1 MDTSIVILIIIGVLV
16 FALPSLAK
24 GAAKTGDA
32 DTVPPSARDPRT
44 GSRTH
49 CDGQASQP
57 NILLQGAIA
66 DIPETGVPL
75 AAQPPNISLR
85 RPEPHL
91 TVVSGGQDTAELAQ
105 EDTHDHIYLAP
116 ASGMETVAV
125 SHRPL
130 DIRMT
135 AHTPKNHAPQNH
147 TRKTTPPT
155 AATQAR
161 MAHIRATGGSTRGA
175 GNAGGKT
182 TSAANT
188 GGRTPGK
195 SAATTSVAKP
205 ATPAQ
210 VAPRPGGVS
219 VSAPGQH
226 ETNKLKRL
234 LALGFAGLFV
244 AAVVTGAFSIFGPLS
259 FAAPVLTMAASLA
272 CLTGVV
278 ALNGVNE
285 HGSVEAPRE
294 ARREAPSEAPRAKQA
309 SRAQATVRAQQTQTV
324 RAEKAQPV
332 ARTTAPKP
340 RVSEPEAI
348 TSEIPVVKEEK
359 DQADVAPA
367 REPEQKLSVTDASE
381 APELHLGEKFEE
393 LSQGKGWFPKDM
405 PVPTYVTK
413 AHAEPATTSGKM
425 EAAQTSY
432 GDSPSD
438 REELARAFAAEVGA
452 RPELEDAAKDTAA
465 LRHGKAAIRSD
476 KKLANDNA
484 RAVVDDVLARRRA

>member
-16 FALPSLAK
+16 FALPSLVKGVAK
-24 GAAKTGDA
+24 AGDA
-32 DTVPPSARDPRT
+32 DMVPPSARDPRT

-57 NILLQGAIA
+57 HTLLTGELA
-66 DIPETGVPL
+66 DIPEAGVPL
-75 AAQPPNISLR
+75 ATQPPSISLR
-85 RPEPHL
+85 RPEPEL
-91 TVVSGGQDTAELAQ
+91 TVLAGGLDTEELAH
-105 EDTHDHIYLAP
+105 EEAHDHVYLAP
-116 ASGMETVAV
+116 ASGMESVAV

-135 AHTPKNHAPQNH
+135 AHTPKPQTPQSHGSKPHTPQPHAAKLH
-147 TRKTTPPT
+147 SAKTTGKP
-155 AATQAR
+155 
-161 MAHIRATGGSTRGA
+161 
-175 GNAGGKT
+175 AGGKT
-182 TSAANT
+182 PVK
-188 GGRTPGK
+188 G
-195 SAATTSVAKP
+195 
-205 ATPAQ
+205 TPAKATKPT
-210 VAPRPGGVS
+210 VIKAEAAPRQGG

-234 LALGFAGLFV
+234 LALGFMGLFV
-244 AAVVTGAFSIFGPLS
+244 VAVVTGAFSIFGPLS
-259 FAAPVLTMAASLA
+259 FAAPVLTLAASLA

-278 ALNGVNE
+278 ALNSVNE
-285 HGSVEAPRE
+285 PASVEASAEVSRGGGKVSAE
-294 ARREAPSEAPRAKQA
+294 KARG
-309 SRAQATVRAQQTQTV
+309 AQKV
-324 RAEKAQPV
+324 RAEKATPV
-332 ARTTAPKP
+332 ARESAAKP
-340 RVSEPEAI
+340 RVAVAGAI
-348 TSEIPVVKEEK
+348 TSEIPVVK
-359 DQADVAPA
+359 DQARDTAQSKATEPRPAEPKQDGTRDSEQTEKHTVAQNSPSSTD
-367 REPEQKLSVTDASE
+367 QSLSVKEASE

-413 AHAEPATTSGKM
+413 AHAEQATTSGKV

-432 GDSPSD
+432 GVSPSD

-452 RPELEDAAKDTAA
+452 RPELEDAAKDSAA

>member
-32 DTVPPSARDPRT
+32 DTVPPSARAPRT

-57 NILLQGAIA
+57 NMLLQGAIA

-91 TVVSGGQDTAELAQ
+91 TVVSGGRDTAEMVQ

-130 DIRMT
+130 DTHMT
-135 AHTPKNHAPQNH
+135 AQTPKNHAPQNH
-147 TRKTTPPT
+147 TRKTTAPT

-161 MAHIRATGGSTRGA
+161 MAHTRATGGSQG
-175 GNAGGKT
+175 
-182 TSAANT
+182 
-188 GGRTPGK
+188 
-195 SAATTSVAKP
+195 SV
-205 ATPAQ
+205 T
-210 VAPRPGGVS
+210 

-234 LALGFAGLFV
+234 LALGFAGFFV

-278 ALNGVNE
+278 ALNGVHE
-285 HGSVEAPRE
+285 P
-294 ARREAPSEAPRAKQA
+294 EAPRAKQA
-309 SRAQATVRAQQTQTV
+309 SRAQKTVRTQQTV

-348 TSEIPVVKEEK
+348 TSEIPAVKVENS
-359 DQADVAPA
+359 QADVAA
-367 REPEQKLSVTDASE
+367 AHEPEQKLSVTDASE

-413 AHAEPATTSGKM
+413 AQAEPATTSGKM

-452 RPELEDAAKDTAA
+452 RPELEDAAKDAAA

>member
-57 NILLQGAIA
+57 NMLLQGAIA

-91 TVVSGGQDTAELAQ
+91 TVVSGGRDTAESAQ

-130 DIRMT
+130 DTHMT
-135 AHTPKNHAPQNH
+135 AQTPKNHAPQNH
-147 TRKTTPPT
+147 TRKTTGTTAQTPT
-155 AATQAR
+155 TKAR
-161 MAHIRATGGSTRGA
+161 MAHSRSTGGS
-175 GNAGGKT
+175 
-182 TSAANT
+182 
-188 GGRTPGK
+188 
-195 SAATTSVAKP
+195 
-205 ATPAQ
+205 Q
-210 VAPRPGGVS
+210 GGVT

-234 LALGFAGLFV
+234 LALGFAGFFV

-278 ALNGVNE
+278 ALNGVHE
-285 HGSVEAPRE
+285 P
-294 ARREAPSEAPRAKQA
+294 EAPRAKQA
-309 SRAQATVRAQQTQTV
+309 SRAQKTVRTQQAVRAQQTQTV
-324 RAEKAQPV
+324 RAEKAQSV
-332 ARTTAPKP
+332 ARTTAPKL

-348 TSEIPVVKEEK
+348 TSEIPAVKEENGK
-359 DQADVAPA
+359 VDVAAA

-413 AHAEPATTSGKM
+413 AQAEPATTSGKM

>member
-32 DTVPPSARDPRT
+32 DTVPQSARDPRT

-57 NILLQGAIA
+57 NMLLQGAIA

-91 TVVSGGQDTAELAQ
+91 TVVSGGRDTAEMAQ

-130 DIRMT
+130 DTHMT
-135 AHTPKNHAPQNH
+135 AQTPKNHAPQNH
-147 TRKTTPPT
+147 TRKTAPPT

-161 MAHIRATGGSTRGA
+161 MAHTRATGGSQG
-175 GNAGGKT
+175 
-182 TSAANT
+182 
-188 GGRTPGK
+188 
-195 SAATTSVAKP
+195 SV
-205 ATPAQ
+205 T
-210 VAPRPGGVS
+210 

-234 LALGFAGLFV
+234 LALGFAGFFV

-278 ALNGVNE
+278 ALNGVHE
-285 HGSVEAPRE
+285 PET
-294 ARREAPSEAPRAKQA
+294 PRAKQA
-309 SRAQATVRAQQTQTV
+309 SRAQKTVRTQQTV

-332 ARTTAPKP
+332 ARTTAPKL

-348 TSEIPVVKEEK
+348 TSEIPAVKEENGK
-359 DQADVAPA
+359 VDVAAA

-413 AHAEPATTSGKM
+413 AQAEPATTSGKM

>member
-57 NILLQGAIA
+57 NMLLQGAIA

-91 TVVSGGQDTAELAQ
+91 TMVSGGKDTAESAQ

-116 ASGMETVAV
+116 ASGMENVAV

-130 DIRMT
+130 DTHMT
-135 AHTPKNHAPQNH
+135 AQTPKNHAPQNH

-161 MAHIRATGGSTRGA
+161 MAHTRATGGSQG
-175 GNAGGKT
+175 
-182 TSAANT
+182 
-188 GGRTPGK
+188 
-195 SAATTSVAKP
+195 SV
-205 ATPAQ
+205 T
-210 VAPRPGGVS
+210 

-234 LALGFAGLFV
+234 LALGFAGFFV

-259 FAAPVLTMAASLA
+259 FAAPVLTMAASLS

-278 ALNGVNE
+278 ALNGVHE
-285 HGSVEAPRE
+285 P
-294 ARREAPSEAPRAKQA
+294 EAPRAKQA
-309 SRAQATVRAQQTQTV
+309 SRAQKTVRTQQAV

-332 ARTTAPKP
+332 ARTTASKL

-348 TSEIPVVKEEK
+348 TSEIPAVKEENGK
-359 DQADVAPA
+359 VDVAAA

-413 AHAEPATTSGKM
+413 AQAEPATTSGKM

>member
-44 GSRTH
+44 SSRTH

-57 NILLQGAIA
+57 NMLLQGAIA
-66 DIPETGVPL
+66 DIPETGIPL
-75 AAQPPNISLR
+75 AAEPPNISLR

-130 DIRMT
+130 DTHMT
-135 AHTPKNHAPQNH
+135 AQTPKNHAPQNH
-147 TRKTTPPT
+147 TRRTTAPT

-161 MAHIRATGGSTRGA
+161 MAHIRVAGGTRGA

-195 SAATTSVAKP
+195 AAAAISANKP
-205 ATPAQ
+205 AAPAQ
-210 VAPRPGGVS
+210 VAPRQGSVT

-234 LALGFAGLFV
+234 LALGFAGFFV
-244 AAVVTGAFSIFGPLS
+244 VAVVTGAFSIFGPLS

-278 ALNGVNE
+278 ALN
-285 HGSVEAPRE
+285 SVSEP
-294 ARREAPSEAPRAKQA
+294 EAPRAKQA
-309 SRAQATVRAQQTQTV
+309 PRAQQTV
-324 RAEKAQPV
+324 RTEKAQPV
-332 ARTTAPKP
+332 ARKIASKP
-340 RVSEPEAI
+340 RASEPEAI
-348 TSEIPVVKEEK
+348 TSEIPAVKEEDNK
-359 DQADVAPA
+359 ADVAPA
-367 REPEQKLSVTDASE
+367 REQEQKLSVTDASE

-393 LSQGKGWFPKDM
+393 LSQGEGWFPKDM

-413 AHAEPATTSGKM
+413 AQAEPATTSGKM

>member
-57 NILLQGAIA
+57 NMLLQGAIA
-66 DIPETGVPL
+66 DIPEAGVPL
-75 AAQPPNISLR
+75 ASQSPNISLR
-85 RPEPHL
+85 RSEPHL
-91 TVVSGGQDTAELAQ
+91 TVVSGGRDTAESAQ

-130 DIRMT
+130 DTHMT
-135 AHTPKNHAPQNH
+135 AQTPKNHAPQNH
-147 TRKTTPPT
+147 TRKTTGTTAQTPT
-155 AATQAR
+155 TKAR
-161 MAHIRATGGSTRGA
+161 MAHSRSTGGS
-175 GNAGGKT
+175 
-182 TSAANT
+182 
-188 GGRTPGK
+188 
-195 SAATTSVAKP
+195 
-205 ATPAQ
+205 Q
-210 VAPRPGGVS
+210 GGVT

-234 LALGFAGLFV
+234 LALGFAGFFV

-278 ALNGVNE
+278 ALNGVHE
-285 HGSVEAPRE
+285 P
-294 ARREAPSEAPRAKQA
+294 EAPRAKQA
-309 SRAQATVRAQQTQTV
+309 SRAQKTVRTQQAVRAQQTQTV
-324 RAEKAQPV
+324 RAEKAQSV
-332 ARTTAPKP
+332 ARTTAPKL

-348 TSEIPVVKEEK
+348 TSEIPAVKEENGK
-359 DQADVAPA
+359 VDVAAA

-413 AHAEPATTSGKM
+413 AQAEPATTSGKM

>member
-57 NILLQGAIA
+57 NMLLQGAIA
-66 DIPETGVPL
+66 DIPETDVPL

-91 TVVSGGQDTAELAQ
+91 TVVSGGRDTAEMAQ

-116 ASGMETVAV
+116 ASGMKTVAV

-130 DIRMT
+130 DTHMT
-135 AHTPKNHAPQNH
+135 AQTPKNHAPQNH
-147 TRKTTPPT
+147 TRKTTAPT

-161 MAHIRATGGSTRGA
+161 MAHSRLTGGS
-175 GNAGGKT
+175 
-182 TSAANT
+182 
-188 GGRTPGK
+188 
-195 SAATTSVAKP
+195 
-205 ATPAQ
+205 Q
-210 VAPRPGGVS
+210 GGVT

-234 LALGFAGLFV
+234 LALGFAGFFV

-278 ALNGVNE
+278 ALNGVHE
-285 HGSVEAPRE
+285 P
-294 ARREAPSEAPRAKQA
+294 EAPRAKQA
-309 SRAQATVRAQQTQTV
+309 SRAQKTVRTQQTV

-332 ARTTAPKP
+332 SRTTAPKL

-348 TSEIPVVKEEK
+348 SEIPAVKEENGK
-359 DQADVAPA
+359 VDVAAA

-413 AHAEPATTSGKM
+413 VQAEPATTSGKM

-452 RPELEDAAKDTAA
+452 RPELEDAAKDSAA

>member
-57 NILLQGAIA
+57 NMLLQGAIA

-91 TVVSGGQDTAELAQ
+91 TMVSGGKDTAESAQ

-116 ASGMETVAV
+116 ASGMENVAV

-130 DIRMT
+130 DTHMT
-135 AHTPKNHAPQNH
+135 AQTPKNHAPQNH
-147 TRKTTPPT
+147 TRKTTAPT

-161 MAHIRATGGSTRGA
+161 MAHTRATGGSQG
-175 GNAGGKT
+175 
-182 TSAANT
+182 
-188 GGRTPGK
+188 
-195 SAATTSVAKP
+195 SV
-205 ATPAQ
+205 T
-210 VAPRPGGVS
+210 

-234 LALGFAGLFV
+234 LALGFAGFFV

-259 FAAPVLTMAASLA
+259 FATPVLTMAASLA

-278 ALNGVNE
+278 ALNGVHE
-285 HGSVEAPRE
+285 P
-294 ARREAPSEAPRAKQA
+294 EAPRAKQT
-309 SRAQATVRAQQTQTV
+309 SRVQKTVRTQQTV

-348 TSEIPVVKEEK
+348 TSEIPAVKEEK
-359 DQADVAPA
+359 DQADVAAA

-413 AHAEPATTSGKM
+413 AQAEPATTSGKM

>member
-24 GAAKTGDA
+24 GAAKAGDA
-32 DTVPPSARDPRT
+32 DTVPPSARDLRT

-49 CDGQASQP
+49 CDGSTSQP
-57 NILLQGAIA
+57 KTLIAGALA

-75 AAQPPNISLR
+75 AAQPPHISLR
-85 RPEPHL
+85 RSEPQL
-91 TVVSGGQDTAELAQ
+91 SVVSGGQDIAELAE

-130 DIRMT
+130 DTHMT
-135 AHTPKNHAPQNH
+135 TQTPKNHASQNH
-147 TRKTTPPT
+147 MRKTTAPT

-161 MAHIRATGGSTRGA
+161 MAHSRSTGGSQG
-175 GNAGGKT
+175 
-182 TSAANT
+182 
-188 GGRTPGK
+188 
-195 SAATTSVAKP
+195 SV
-205 ATPAQ
+205 T
-210 VAPRPGGVS
+210 

-234 LALGFAGLFV
+234 LALGFAGFFV

-278 ALNGVNE
+278 ALNGVHE
-285 HGSVEAPRE
+285 P
-294 ARREAPSEAPRAKQA
+294 EAPRAKQA
-309 SRAQATVRAQQTQTV
+309 SRAQKTVRTQQIV

-332 ARTTAPKP
+332 ARTTAPKL

-348 TSEIPVVKEEK
+348 TTEIPAVKEENGK
-359 DQADVAPA
+359 VDVVAA

-413 AHAEPATTSGKM
+413 AQAEPTTTSGKM

>member
-57 NILLQGAIA
+57 NVLLQGAIA

-91 TVVSGGQDTAELAQ
+91 TVVSGGRDTAEMAQ

-116 ASGMETVAV
+116 ASGMENVAV

-130 DIRMT
+130 DTHMT
-135 AHTPKNHAPQNH
+135 AQTPKNHAPQNH
-147 TRKTTPPT
+147 TRKTTAPT

-161 MAHIRATGGSTRGA
+161 MAHIRATGGSQG
-175 GNAGGKT
+175 
-182 TSAANT
+182 
-188 GGRTPGK
+188 
-195 SAATTSVAKP
+195 SV
-205 ATPAQ
+205 T
-210 VAPRPGGVS
+210 

-234 LALGFAGLFV
+234 LALGFAGFFV

-259 FAAPVLTMAASLA
+259 FATPVLTMAASLA

-278 ALNGVNE
+278 ALNGVHE
-285 HGSVEAPRE
+285 P
-294 ARREAPSEAPRAKQA
+294 EAPRAKQT
-309 SRAQATVRAQQTQTV
+309 SRVQKTVRTQQTV

-348 TSEIPVVKEEK
+348 TSEIPAVKEEK
-359 DQADVAPA
+359 DQADVAAA

-381 APELHLGEKFEE
+381 ALELHLGEKFEE

-413 AHAEPATTSGKM
+413 AQAEPATTSGKM

>member
-116 ASGMETVAV
+116 VSGMETVAV

-130 DIRMT
+130 DTHMT
-135 AHTPKNHAPQNH
+135 AQTPKNHAPQNH
-147 TRKTTPPT
+147 TRKTTGTTAQTPT
-155 AATQAR
+155 TQAR
-161 MAHIRATGGSTRGA
+161 MAHTRAAGGSQG
-175 GNAGGKT
+175 
-182 TSAANT
+182 
-188 GGRTPGK
+188 
-195 SAATTSVAKP
+195 SV
-205 ATPAQ
+205 T
-210 VAPRPGGVS
+210 

-234 LALGFAGLFV
+234 LALGFAGFFV

-278 ALNGVNE
+278 ALNGVHE
-285 HGSVEAPRE
+285 PET
-294 ARREAPSEAPRAKQA
+294 PRAKQA
-309 SRAQATVRAQQTQTV
+309 SRAQKTVRTQQTV

-332 ARTTAPKP
+332 ARTTAPKL

-348 TSEIPVVKEEK
+348 TSEIPAVKEENGK
-359 DQADVAPA
+359 VDVVAA

-452 RPELEDAAKDTAA
+452 RPELEDAAKDSAA

>member
-130 DIRMT
+130 DTHMT
-135 AHTPKNHAPQNH
+135 AQTPKNHAPQNH
-147 TRKTTPPT
+147 TRKTTGTTAQTPT
-155 AATQAR
+155 TQAR
-161 MAHIRATGGSTRGA
+161 MAHTRAAGGSQG
-175 GNAGGKT
+175 
-182 TSAANT
+182 
-188 GGRTPGK
+188 
-195 SAATTSVAKP
+195 SV
-205 ATPAQ
+205 T
-210 VAPRPGGVS
+210 

-234 LALGFAGLFV
+234 LALGFAGFFV

-278 ALNGVNE
+278 ALNGVHE
-285 HGSVEAPRE
+285 PET
-294 ARREAPSEAPRAKQA
+294 PRAKQA
-309 SRAQATVRAQQTQTV
+309 SRAQKTVRTQQTV

-332 ARTTAPKP
+332 ARTTAPKL

-348 TSEIPVVKEEK
+348 TSEIPAVKEENGK
-359 DQADVAPA
+359 VDVVAA

-452 RPELEDAAKDTAA
+452 RPELEDAAKDSAA

>member
-57 NILLQGAIA
+57 NMLLQGAIA

-91 TVVSGGQDTAELAQ
+91 TVVSGGRDTAEMAQ

-130 DIRMT
+130 DTHMT
-135 AHTPKNHAPQNH
+135 AQTPKNHAPQNH
-147 TRKTTPPT
+147 TRKTTAPT

-161 MAHIRATGGSTRGA
+161 MAHTRATGGSQG
-175 GNAGGKT
+175 
-182 TSAANT
+182 
-188 GGRTPGK
+188 
-195 SAATTSVAKP
+195 SV
-205 ATPAQ
+205 T
-210 VAPRPGGVS
+210 

-234 LALGFAGLFV
+234 LALGFAGFFV

-278 ALNGVNE
+278 ALNGVHE
-285 HGSVEAPRE
+285 P
-294 ARREAPSEAPRAKQA
+294 EAPRAKQA
-309 SRAQATVRAQQTQTV
+309 SRAQKTVRTQQTV

-332 ARTTAPKP
+332 ARTTAPKL

-348 TSEIPVVKEEK
+348 TSEIPAVKEENGK
-359 DQADVAPA
+359 VDVVAV

-413 AHAEPATTSGKM
+413 AQAEPATTSGKM

>member
-57 NILLQGAIA
+57 NMLLQGAIA

-91 TVVSGGQDTAELAQ
+91 TVVSGGRDTAEMVQ

-130 DIRMT
+130 DTHMT
-135 AHTPKNHAPQNH
+135 AQTPKNHAPQNH
-147 TRKTTPPT
+147 TRKTTAPT

-161 MAHIRATGGSTRGA
+161 MAHTRATGGSQG
-175 GNAGGKT
+175 
-182 TSAANT
+182 
-188 GGRTPGK
+188 
-195 SAATTSVAKP
+195 SV
-205 ATPAQ
+205 T
-210 VAPRPGGVS
+210 

-234 LALGFAGLFV
+234 LALGFAGFFV

-278 ALNGVNE
+278 ALNGVHE
-285 HGSVEAPRE
+285 P
-294 ARREAPSEAPRAKQA
+294 EAPRAKQA
-309 SRAQATVRAQQTQTV
+309 SRAQKTVRTQQTV

-348 TSEIPVVKEEK
+348 TSEIPAVKEENGK
-359 DQADVAPA
+359 VDVAAA

-413 AHAEPATTSGKM
+413 AQAEPATTSGKM

-452 RPELEDAAKDTAA
+452 RPELEDAAKDAAA

>member
-57 NILLQGAIA
+57 NMLLQGAIA

-91 TVVSGGQDTAELAQ
+91 TVVSGGRDTAEMVQ
-105 EDTHDHIYLAP
+105 EDTHDHIHLAP

-130 DIRMT
+130 DTHMT
-135 AHTPKNHAPQNH
+135 AQTPKNHALQNH
-147 TRKTTPPT
+147 TRKTTAST
-155 AATQAR
+155 AAPQAR
-161 MAHIRATGGSTRGA
+161 MAHIRVAGGTRGA

-182 TSAANT
+182 TSATNT
-188 GGRTPGK
+188 GGPTPGK
-195 SAATTSVAKP
+195 ATATTSVAKP

-210 VAPRPGGVS
+210 AAPRPGGVT

-234 LALGFAGLFV
+234 LALGFAGFFV

-259 FAAPVLTMAASLA
+259 FATPVLTMAASLA

-278 ALNGVNE
+278 ALNGVHE
-285 HGSVEAPRE
+285 P
-294 ARREAPSEAPRAKQA
+294 EAPRAKQA
-309 SRAQATVRAQQTQTV
+309 SRAQKTVRTQQTV

-348 TSEIPVVKEEK
+348 TSEIPAVKEENS
-359 DQADVAPA
+359 QADVAA
-367 REPEQKLSVTDASE
+367 AHEPEQKLSVTDASE

-413 AHAEPATTSGKM
+413 AQAEPATTSGKM

>member
-16 FALPSLAK
+16 FALPSLVKGVAK
-24 GAAKTGDA
+24 AGDA
-32 DTVPPSARDPRT
+32 DTVSPSARDLRT

-57 NILLQGAIA
+57 HTLLTGELA
-66 DIPETGVPL
+66 DIPETGVPF
-75 AAQPPNISLR
+75 ATQPPSISLR
-85 RPEPHL
+85 RPEPEL
-91 TVVSGGQDTAELAQ
+91 TVLAGGLDTEELAH
-105 EDTHDHIYLAP
+105 EEAHDHVYLAP
-116 ASGMETVAV
+116 ASGMESVAV

-135 AHTPKNHAPQNH
+135 AHTPKPQTPSKPHTPQSHAAKLH
-147 TRKTTPPT
+147 SAKTPGKP
-155 AATQAR
+155 
-161 MAHIRATGGSTRGA
+161 
-175 GNAGGKT
+175 AGGKT
-182 TSAANT
+182 PVK
-188 GGRTPGK
+188 G
-195 SAATTSVAKP
+195 
-205 ATPAQ
+205 TPAKATKPT
-210 VAPRPGGVS
+210 VVKAEAAPRQAG
-219 VSAPGQH
+219 VSAPGQR

-234 LALGFAGLFV
+234 LALGFMGLLV
-244 AAVVTGAFSIFGPLS
+244 VAVVTGAFSIFGPLS
-259 FAAPVLTMAASLA
+259 FAAPVLTLAASLA

-278 ALNGVNE
+278 ALNSVNE
-285 HGSVEAPRE
+285 PASVVASAE
-294 ARREAPSEAPRAKQA
+294 A
-309 SRAQATVRAQQTQTV
+309 SRGGHKVG
-324 RAEKAQPV
+324 V
-332 ARTTAPKP
+332 AKP
-340 RVSEPEAI
+340 RVSAAEAI
-348 TSEIPVVKEEK
+348 TSEIPVVK
-359 DQADVAPA
+359 DQARDTAQSKATGPKPAEPKQDATRDSEQTEKHTVAQNSPSSTD
-367 REPEQKLSVTDASE
+367 QSLSVKEASE

-413 AHAEPATTSGKM
+413 AHAEPATTSGKV

-452 RPELEDAAKDTAA
+452 RPELEDAAKDSAA